1 MRDRLRAGAA
11 AIRTTRAR
19 RGVRVAR
26 PRDDVDAVPRGGRCG
41 STRVRAECNARRV
54 RVAAVGSLVIRSDA
68 IFHREIRWRD
78 AIFTVRVRSL
88 RSPRRQNL
96 ARVPVAPTPR
106 ARCPAAPRIPPTR
119 AAKTSSSPPSPRA
132 RPRRWSASPP
142 ESSSSAKLRKPLAA
156 TPPFYRACST
166 RRGCSK
172 TRRLRSSTTPSTR
185 ASPSPITRRGTG
197 TSTSFPCGA

>member
-1 MRDRLRAGAA
+1 MRVHSGARGVQCA
-11 AIRTTRAR
+11 SRPR
-19 RGVRVAR
+19 RGGWLSGDTER
-26 PRDDVDAVPRGGRCG
+26 RDFSSGDV
-41 STRVRAECNARRV
+41 
-54 RVAAVGSLVIRSDA
+54 
-68 IFHREIRWRD
+68 IRWRD
-78 AIFTVRVRSL
+78 AIFRVRVRSL

-96 ARVPVAPTPR
+96 ARVPVFSTTR
-106 ARCPAAPRIPPTR
+106 TRCPAAPRIPPTR

-172 TRRLRSSTTPSTR
+172 TRRRRSSTTPSTR
-185 ASPSPITRRGTG
+185 ASHSPITRRGTG